1 MKKLDRFQLFMSKFV
16 LSAALLC
23 PKKIK
28 MKIFNDR
35 FSLVYALILITNLAW
50 AWELEFDGFNKKD
63 MSSMVV
69 SAHEN

>member
-35 FSLVYALILITNLAW
+35 FSLVYALILITNLA
-50 AWELEFDGFNKKD
+50 
-63 MSSMVV
+63 
-69 SAHEN
+69 